1 MTETLTPDRSSW
13 RALLEEITRGRRG
26 ESVTLEVLDDGFG
39 DQVEARDL
47 PLESLDFDD
56 RADTVVVA
64 LDGRAAGSGVVLR
77 HLVRRPRR
85 LDVLEQPHCS
95 LVLRI
100 VADSGTQTLFI
111 CRPRAAPAP

>member
-1 MTETLTPDRSSW
+1 MTETLTRDRSTW
-13 RALLEEITRGRRG
+13 RALLEEITEGRRG
-26 ESVTLEVLDDGFG
+26 EHVTLEVLDEGFG

-56 RADTVVVA
+56 RADVVVIA

-77 HLVRRPRR
+77 HLVERPRQ
-85 LDVLEQPHCS
+85 LDVLEQPHGS

-100 VADSGTQTLFI
+100 VAGSGAQTLVT
-111 CRPRAAPAP
+111 CRPYA